1 MTPILAAAPDQ
12 THAMSCMEIWG
23 GNRAIDSG
31 VSAPGIDA
39 WVVSRP
45 HAGADGGGDIHY
57 VSMCAGG
64 KIARFAVAD
73 VAGHGDAVAEL
84 AVVLRN
90 LMRKSINTAD
100 QSRFA
105 RRLNEAF
112 INESR
117 LGVFAT
123 AILATYFAPSR
134 HLILCNAG
142 HPPPLIYRAATKAW
156 SLHIPEEAPATGPRP
171 RGIPL
176 GIIEPTDYTQH
187 AIALE
192 PGDIVLLYTDSLIEQ
207 KDEAGRMPGA
217 GGLRDLCAGLQT
229 DRPDRIAH
237 ELIDRVARHAGG
249 RSPDDDLTVMVL
261 HHNGGPAP
269 RPTLAE
275 RAATYARLIGLAR
288 V

>member
-1 MTPILAAAPDQ
+1 
-12 THAMSCMEIWG
+12 MSCMEIWG

-57 VSMCAGG
+57 VSLCAGG
-64 KIARFAVAD
+64 KIARFTVAD
-73 VAGHGDAVAEL
+73 VAGHGDAVAGL

-90 LMRKSINTAD
+90 LMRKGINTAD
-100 QSRFA
+100 QSRLA

-142 HPPPLIYRAATKAW
+142 HPPPLMYRARTQTW
-156 SLHIPEEAPATGPRP
+156 SLHTPDEAPATGPRP

-192 PGDIVLLYTDSLIEQ
+192 PGDIVVLYTDSLIEQ
-207 KDEAGRMPGA
+207 KDESGRMPGA
-217 GGLRDLCAGLQT
+217 QGLRDLCEGIQA
-229 DRPDRIAH
+229 DRPECIAN
-237 ELIDRVARHAGG
+237 ELIDRVARYGGG
-249 RSPDDDLTVMVL
+249 RALDDDLTIMVL
-261 HHNGGPAP
+261 HHNGGPSP
-269 RPTLAE
+269 RPSLVD
-275 RAATYARLIGLAR
+275 RASAYARLLGLAP